1 MFREVASPEFI
12 AAQIEALNGLY
23 ENYSTGIETTEVC
36 TKSPG
41 GQDSYAKISDNAPPE
56 ELPEQCA

>member
-1 MFREVASPEFI
+1 MNV
-12 AAQIEALNGLY
+12 IEAFSLLTNEWGDKS
-23 ENYSTGIETTEVC
+23 STRQDEEITTEVC

-41 GQDSYAKISDNAPPE
+41 RQDFYAKISDSAPPE